1 MIPYLIYLSI
11 ISTASLFIGV
21 STALIFKVS
30 FFASFGYT
38 WFAILAV
45 VIVDAL
51 TATLCRLLPGKCANP
66 EKKVFNVSSKEKK
79 FYEKLKIRK
88 WKDLVP
94 EIGQFTGF
102 RKNQIVDPK
111 SVEYLD
117 RFLSEI
123 CYGAIGHVVSVF
135 TGFLILWLF
144 PSKGFWISIALSVA
158 VVNALMN
165 LPSLFILRYNSYKL
179 KILRKNALKKQA
191 QKDML
196 AEGATADA

>member
-30 FFASFGYT
+30 FFASFGCT
-38 WFAILAV
+38 WLAILAV
-45 VIVDAL
+45 VVVDAL

-66 EKKVFNVSSKEKK
+66 EKKVFNVSNKEKR

-117 RFLSEI
+117 RFLAEI
-123 CYGAIGHVVSVF
+123 CYGEIGHIVSVF

-144 PSKGFWISIALSVA
+144 PSTGFWISIALSVA
-158 VVNALMN
+158 VINALMN

-196 AEGATADA
+196 AEVATADA

>member
-30 FFASFGYT
+30 FFASFGCT
-38 WFAILAV
+38 WLAILAV
-45 VIVDAL
+45 VVVDAL

-66 EKKVFNVSSKEKK
+66 EKKVFNVSNKEKR

-117 RFLSEI
+117 RFLAEI
-123 CYGAIGHVVSVF
+123 CYGEIGHIVSVF
-135 TGFLILWLF
+135 T
-144 PSKGFWISIALSVA
+144 GFWISIALSVA
-158 VVNALMN
+158 VINALMN

-196 AEGATADA
+196 AEVATADA